1 MHPPARRALPLWAAL
16 LVALAAGPILDAG
29 FPDRGWWPMT
39 FLGIGLVL
47 WTLIGRSSW
56 GAFLVGF
63 VASMS
68 FYLMHIQWA
77 SLFLGLLPMFALSFL
92 ESLFFAVGSI
102 GIALAYRWLP
112 RVWRGT
118 WGRLLLLPVVV
129 AGLWTAREAIA
140 SVWPYGGFAW
150 GRVALSQ
157 SESPFAALFG
167 WVGVSGVSF
176 LMVLLVAVAVE
187 CLRLRSADR
196 VVRAAVAVGLAA
208 VILAIP
214 AFPTDTHGEMRV
226 AAVQGN
232 GKAGY
237 FDERERGDLLAAQL
251 DATLPV
257 IEQNAESDEK
267 VDVVVWPEGG
277 SDASP
282 LDDGYTARVF
292 DYVSEEMD
300 APFVSWA
307 VTTRAGENGADDTF
321 YNTSILWQDGE
332 GQLDYYDKKHPVPF
346 GEYVPDRAFWR
357 PFAPDLIDLIGREYT
372 PGTTDTVF
380 DIDGVI
386 AAVNI
391 CFDIVD
397 DQILTD
403 SVEQGAQI
411 IFAQSNTADFGRTDE
426 SVQQLAIARVRA
438 IELGRSVVNISTVGT
453 SAIIAPD
460 GSTIDR
466 LPTFEAGAM
475 VEDVPLSTVTTPAV
489 LLGRQFEWLV
499 SGIGVLGVVLA
510 GVLARGLPP
519 TGVKSRTASPKAG
532 RKDEQD

>member
-1 MHPPARRALPLWAAL
+1 VAL
-16 LVALAAGPILDAG
+16 LVALAAGPVLDAG
-29 FPDRGWWPMT
+29 FPDRDWWPLT

-47 WTLIGRSSW
+47 WALIGRSA
-56 GAFLVGF
+56 GGGFLVGL
-63 VASMS
+63 VAGLS
-68 FYLMHIQWA
+68 FYLVHIQWA
-77 SLFLGLLPMFALSFL
+77 SLFLGLLPMVALSTL
-92 ESLFFAVGSI
+92 EALFFALGGMAIS
-102 GIALAYRWLP
+102 LAYRWVP
-112 RVWRGT
+112 RIWRST
-118 WGRLLLLPVVV
+118 YARLLFLPLVV

-167 WVGVSGVSF
+167 WLGVSGVSF
-176 LMVLLVAVAVE
+176 AMVFLVAVVVE

-196 VVRAAVAVGLAA
+196 IVRGAVAVGLAA

-214 AFPTDTHGEMRV
+214 AFPVVTDGTLRV

-237 FDERERGDLLAAQL
+237 FDVRERGDLLEAQL
-251 DATLPV
+251 DATMPL
-257 IEQNAESDEK
+257 IRAGETA
-267 VDVVVWPEGG
+267 DVVLWPEGAT
-277 SDASP
+277 DDSP
-282 LDDGYTARVF
+282 LDSRRTAQAF
-292 DYVSEEMD
+292 DYVSESFD
-300 APFVSWA
+300 APLVAWA
-307 VTTRAGENGADDTF
+307 VTTREPGATERY
-321 YNTSILWQDGE
+321 YNTSILWKHGE
-332 GQLDYYDKKHPVPF
+332 GQLDFYDKKHPVPF

-372 PGTTDTVF
+372 PGTTDTVI
-380 DIDGVI
+380 DIDGVL
-386 AAVNI
+386 AGVNI

-403 SVEQGAQI
+403 SVDEGAQV

-438 IELGRSVVNISTVGT
+438 IELGRSVVNIATVGT

-460 GSTIDR
+460 GSTLDR

-475 VEDVPLSTVTTPAV
+475 VDDVPLSTVTTAAA
-489 LLGRQFEWLV
+489 LLGRQIEWLV
-499 SGIGVLGVVLA
+499 SGVGVLGLVLA
-510 GVLARGLPP
+510 GLLVRSDARREQG
-519 TGVKSRTASPKAG
+519 G
-532 RKDEQD
+532 RR